1 MAAKDTTI
9 TITKK
14 QAEQL
19 FDLYNNVYAADSH
32 YKRCQ
37 SDQFRVH
44 VQSVYKH
51 DGVREAFESL
61 RAKIDAAEAA
71 PEPVTTQ
78 KVVEAP
84 RKGVLGN

>member
-1 MAAKDTTI
+1 MAAKEI

-19 FDLYNNVYAADSH
+19 YDLYNNIVAADSH

-51 DGVREAFESL
+51 ASVREAFEGL
-61 RAKIDAAEAA
+61 RAKIDLAQEDPA
-71 PEPVTTQ
+71 PEEFTKPE
-78 KVVEAP
+78 KVASP
-84 RKGVLGN
+84 RKSVLGN